1 MTSMTSFCFCNKKK
15 DLDNHYKHQQKN
27 KRNTCY
33 KYKKAENIYQ
43 KTLWFSDI
51 FTGQRKGALETNGL
65 RKIIAEHFT
74 S

>member
-15 DLDNHYKHQQKN
+15 DLYNHYKHQQKN

-51 FTGQRKGALETNGL
+51 FT
-65 RKIIAEHFT
+65 
-74 S
+74 